1 MYYAL
6 VSLTAASLAVTCTDV
21 TWILSMFF
29 GKIFAG
35 TLRVKHLVPQGLE
48 WMTTIPTAVNKP
60 VTIEKLAFLI
70 LSVVSLSYDTRP
82 AKTYPPLLLIILPLR
97 YAVCGIFFCYIL
109 RGGDWNCWELEGVF
123 CFPHHNRC
131 IRDQFDSTRSSS
143 RLMTPNAIPPSR
155 VQRNCSITPMVI
167 CHINAEDTSC

>member
-1 MYYAL
+1 MNVYNNLPKSLSPFNADSYMYYAL
-6 VSLTAASLAVTCTDV
+6 VSLTAASLAVTCTDA

-29 GKIFAG
+29 GKIFAR

-97 YAVCGIFFCYIL
+97 YAV
-109 RGGDWNCWELEGVF
+109 
-123 CFPHHNRC
+123 
-131 IRDQFDSTRSSS
+131 
-143 RLMTPNAIPPSR
+143 
-155 VQRNCSITPMVI
+155 
-167 CHINAEDTSC
+167 